1 MMRRIQAFGPG
12 LVVLAAVV
20 LTLAAGPMAAR
31 SILTERAATMAI
43 LAQDRLDGE
52 NILEQI
58 SRAKQDVATAV
69 EPSVVY
75 IEADVRGGRGQ
86 SNGSGWVYSADGYIV
101 TNAHVVLG
109 GDDVRVQFFDGRV
122 RDAVVV
128 GLDESTDIA
137 VLKVDPGASGLIPM
151 RLATGTEVSQG
162 QNVFAFGSP
171 FGFKFSMSEGIVSGL
186 GRHAR
191 TTLTGPTGYT
201 NYIQTDAAI
210 NPGNSGGPL
219 VNVRGEVIGM
229 NTAII
234 TRDELI
240 QRENRQDTG
249 VSGGVSFAIPLDTI
263 QSVVDQTIERGYVL
277 KGYLG
282 VFLDRLNFQAAEEAG
297 FRERGGVV
305 ITGLQPGTPAA
316 TSGLQEFDI
325 ITGVN
330 ETLTPNLSVLRSV
343 IGNREPGETIRVRVW
358 REGNDLEIPVTL
370 AAAAVVGNQ
379 LRPLSLEQTLKLGEE
394 EAAFAH
400 VVMRLA
406 GFGLLEF
413 DDSRSGEGV
422 EIRRVRERSPAA
434 QLGFEEGLV
443 VREINGKR
451 VESREELLTSLART
465 MLAGGSTFVRVGAF
479 DPATGRAADD
489 LRIILAE

>member
-1 MMRRIQAFGPG
+1 MRRIQAIGPG
-12 LVVLAAVV
+12 LVVAAAVA

-31 SILTERAATMAI
+31 KILTEQAATLAT
-43 LAQDRLDGE
+43 LAQGRLDGE

-58 SRAKQDVATAV
+58 SRAKRDVATAV

-75 IEADVRGGRGQ
+75 IEADVSAGRAL
-86 SNGSGWVYSADGYIV
+86 SNGSGWVYSADGYVV

-109 GDDVRVQFFDGRV
+109 GRSVRVQFSDGRV
-122 RDAVVV
+122 REAVIV

-137 VLKVDPGASGLIPM
+137 VLKVETGDSRLVPM
-151 RLATGTEVSQG
+151 RLATGQDVSQG
-162 QNVFAFGSP
+162 EVVFAFGSP

-191 TTLTGPTGYT
+191 TTLTGPVGYT
-201 NYIQTDAAI
+201 NYIQTDAAV

-234 TRDELI
+234 TRDDLI
-240 QRENRQDTG
+240 QRENRADTG

-263 QSVVDQTIERGYVL
+263 RSVVDQMIGRGFVL

-282 VFLDRLNFQAAEEAG
+282 VYLDRLNFEAAEEAG

-316 TSGLQEFDI
+316 TSGLREYDI
-325 ITGVN
+325 ITRVN

-343 IGNREPGETIRVRVW
+343 ISNREPGETIRVRVW
-358 REGNDLEIPVTL
+358 REGEDLEIPVTL
-370 AAAAVVGNQ
+370 AAAAVVGAQ
-379 LRPLSLEQTLKLGEE
+379 LQPLTLEQTMRLGDE
-394 EAAFAH
+394 EAAFSH
-400 VVMRLA
+400 VVSRLA
-406 GFGLLEF
+406 RFGLLEF
-413 DDSRSGEGV
+413 DDASDGGV
-422 EIRRVRERSPAA
+422 EVRRVRERSPAD
-434 QLGFEEGLV
+434 QLGFAPGLV
-443 VREINGKR
+443 VERLDGDA
-451 VESREELLTSLART
+451 VGSRDEFLRSLART
-465 MLAGGSTFVRVGAF
+465 MLADSTPFVRVGAIN
-479 DPATGRAADD
+479 PATGEAAGD
-489 LRIILAE
+489 LRIILDD

>member
-1 MMRRIQAFGPG
+1 
-12 LVVLAAVV
+12 LVVLAAVA

-31 SILTERAATMAI
+31 KILTERAATLAV

-58 SRAKQDVATAV
+58 SRAKRDVATAV

-75 IEADVRGGRGQ
+75 IEADVGSGRGQ
-86 SNGSGWVYSADGYIV
+86 SNGSGWVYSADGHVV

-109 GDDVRVQFFDGRV
+109 GRNVRVQFSDGRV
-122 RDAVVV
+122 REAVIV

-137 VLKVDPGASGLIPM
+137 VLKVEPGDARLIPM
-151 RLATGTEVSQG
+151 RLASNRDVSQG
-162 QNVFAFGSP
+162 EVVFAFGSP

-191 TTLTGPTGYT
+191 TTLTGPVGYT
-201 NYIQTDAAI
+201 NYIQTDAAV

-240 QRENRQDTG
+240 QRENRADTG
-249 VSGGVSFAIPLDTI
+249 VSGGVSFAIPLETI
-263 QSVVDQTIERGYVL
+263 QSVVDQMIERGYVL

-282 VFLDRLNFQAAEEAG
+282 VYLDRLNFEAAEEAG

-305 ITGLQPGTPAA
+305 ITGLQPGTPASN
-316 TSGLQEFDI
+316 SGLREFDI

-330 ETLTPNLSVLRSV
+330 DTLTPNLTVLRST
-343 IGNREPGETIRVRVW
+343 ISNREPGETIRVRVW
-358 REGNDLEIPVTL
+358 REGEDLEIPVTL

-379 LRPLSLEQTLKLGEE
+379 LQPLTLEQTLRLGD
-394 EAAFAH
+394 EAAAFSH
-400 VVMRLA
+400 VVSRLA
-406 GFGLLEF
+406 RFGLTEF
-413 DDSRSGEGV
+413 DDAARGGV
-422 EIRRVRERSPAA
+422 EVRRVRDRSPAA
-434 QLGFEEGLV
+434 QLGFEPGLV
-443 VREINGKR
+443 LREINGTD
-451 VESREELLTSLART
+451 VASREEFLRSLAQM
-465 MLAGGSTFVRVGAF
+465 MLADRASFVRVSAV
-479 DPATGRAADD
+479 DPRQDEEIEG
-489 LRIILAE
+489 LRIILGD